1 MINFD
6 FVNNQLLPALVA
18 VCAMLILLL
27 FIASICVAVNCTVNY
42 LKYKDSVDKVC
53 EEQEKIKKDNEVQQ
67 LKDSIVKELKRSKR
81 K

>member
-27 FIASICVAVNCTVNY
+27 FIASICVAVNCVVNY
-42 LKYKDSVDKVC
+42 LKYKDSVDKVF
-53 EEQEKIKKDNEVQQ
+53 EEHNKREKDKEMQQ
-67 LKDSIVKELKRSKR
+67 LKDSIVKDLKRGKR